1 MCIIVY
7 KPKKVPMPSPEI
19 MKNCFKANPDGS
31 GFMYRADDMIHISKG
46 YMTLEALQAAIKAAA
61 ETVNL
66 KATDVVIH
74 FRIST
79 HGSVVPENC
88 HPFPLSNDS
97 SDLKA
102 LSIVCPRALA
112 HNGILHEYGE
122 FTNGETD
129 MSDTMY
135 FAKMLSGVKDR
146 FIEPVMSSHAAKGSK
161 FVYMSGA
168 GKSVSFGMFKPKG
181 SGLWFSNTG
190 YLKPIPPLPASCHYS
205 FGGHWMGNV
214 GTYTRTPEYL
224 AEKEKEWKEYVA
236 ANQSAANKRE
246 MENKRK
252 QKDWCDTLEYPV
264 NSKPK
269 PGQLVI
275 EDEKSK
281 LDKAAKLKS
290 AYHDEKVFW
299 GC

>member
-7 KPKKVPMPSPEI
+7 KPKRVPMPSLEI
-19 MKNCFKANPDGS
+19 MTNCFKANPDGA

-46 YMTLEALQAAIKAAA
+46 YMTLELLLAGLERTA

-102 LSIVCPRALA
+102 LDIVCPRALA

-135 FAKMLSGVKDR
+135 FAKMLSGVNDR
-146 FIEPVMSSHAAKGSK
+146 FIEPVMASHTAKGSK

-168 GKSVSFGMFKPKG
+168 GKSVPFGMFKPKG

-190 YLKPIPPLPASCHYS
+190 YIKPVAALPTYS

-214 GTYTRTPEYL
+214 GTYIRTPEYIT
-224 AEKEKEWKEYVA
+224 EKEKEWKEYVA
-236 ANQSAANKRE
+236 ANQ
-246 MENKRK
+246 RK
-252 QKDWCDTLEYPV
+252 AGQTVIESEEDKMYKEK
-264 NSKPK
+264 NKPK
-269 PGQLVI
+269 PLHL
-275 EDEKSK
+275 DE
-281 LDKAAKLKS
+281 
-290 AYHDEKVFW
+290 YW